1 MLLVVTLGGALSRPP
16 AAAGQSDPDVLRL
29 PFPQYDGTL
38 TPYTFQLGYPLVTLV
53 YDTLMWRDANGIPR
67 PWLARSVTRSQDGRR
82 VTVTLRPGVRWHDGR
97 PVTAADVAF
106 TFRYMAAR
114 PQPRFTPQLAGVRRV
129 RATGRLTATIDLRR
143 ASLGFEDQPLADVPM
158 LPRHLWQG
166 VPEGRTPAGLPVGSG
181 PYRLVSARERSG
193 YRLRANRDYF
203 KGTPRVREVR
213 VPIIDDAER
222 TYAALRER
230 KVDMVPLS
238 LPRESADDLDATLGI
253 DLARGPSYVGTT
265 LLLNVRR
272 APFDSVAAR
281 RAVATALDLGRIA
294 RNVAP
299 AEPADEGFVHPAS
312 RWSAAARVHRFDLP
326 AARKAV
332 RSLRLPRLR
341 IMAPRNDPSRLEAGR
356 QVVLALERAGVRAT
370 LVEVPGRQLGRAI
383 GEEGVPPNFEAAI
396 QSIPPLVSYDP
407 DYLRVL
413 FGSDARS
420 APLNFSG
427 YRSPA
432 FDALAR
438 RVASASD
445 RAERRVAVRAELR
458 LLARDA
464 PSIPL
469 LFSRGTYAYRS
480 SVYNRWLFVKGT
492 GILDKRSFLPGE
504 TQAAQA
510 PRPDGREVGR
520 QVEPAASESGVSVL
534 NVISLVVL
542 AGVVLLAGVA
552 LGQAVSRPKA

>member
-1 MLLVVTLGGALSRPP
+1 MLLVATLGGALSRPP
-16 AAAGQSDPDVLRL
+16 DAAGQSDPDVVRL

-82 VTVTLRPGVRWHDGR
+82 VTVTLRPGLRWHDGR

-114 PQPRFTPQLAGVRRV
+114 SQPRFTPQLAGVRRV

-193 YRLRANRDYF
+193 YRLRANRGYF
-203 KGTPRVREVR
+203 KGTPRVREIR

-230 KVDMVPLS
+230 TVDMVPLS

-253 DLARGPSYVGTT
+253 DLARGPTYVGTT

-383 GEEGVPPNFEAAI
+383 GEEGVPPSFEAAI

-413 FGSDARS
+413 FGSDPRS

-438 RVASASD
+438 RVASASN

-480 SVYNRWLFVKGT
+480 SVYNGWLFVKGT

-504 TQAAQA
+504 TRAAQA

-520 QVEPAASESGVSVL
+520 QVEPAASESRFSVI

-542 AGVVLLAGVA
+542 AVVVLLAGVA